1 MFWRRGLRSL
11 AGRCALLAVV
21 VTGALFGFA
30 GTALAGTVTG
40 TITVPTGY
48 LTLDV
53 CVYLVSLDGQTT
65 YAEGHADGSGNFSL
79 TTSSTGPM
87 TLVADSK
94 PVGCSR
100 QPLVTS
106 HSEDLNVG
114 SDTLPYGTFSVTD
127 ESSGA
132 VSGTVNTGGITNDG
146 VCVGLMNGDVMEEV
160 TTTSNGG
167 RYVFADE
174 AVETFYT
181 LRAFTSGDACGNREL
196 LPRTSPP
203 LMLGARPSIM
213 NFTSFDSTPSAMDG
227 FINVPAGQSA
237 GGLCVAIFPESGE
250 GLALGE
256 TTTSPDGRWGIR
268 GLAGATYMIRSFVCN
283 PADTEHNLMD
293 ASRTY
298 TLPSAVSQS
307 NVDLT
312 MLAGGVVDGVLVV
325 APGTTMP
332 LCIFLA
338 AQGGT
343 DRTSLLGAAW
353 IDSLG
358 RFRFLLLP
366 AGIYDFV
373 TSAACTITDI
383 DTGMWFRSGLIVDY
397 GQTVTTTLRAPGSDV
412 TAAAPTTPSTTAT
425 TTATTRTPTLRVGR
439 AVVRGGVIIT
449 TFTASGPGTARQ
461 IGVLAAG
468 KRGLRASTSI
478 CAATT
483 RVKKAGKVT
492 LRCTLNAAGRKLR
505 SKGALRVT
513 LTTTFAPKRG
523 ATAVGTQTITI
534 PKR

>member
-1 MFWRRGLRSL
+1 MGIS
-11 AGRCALLAVV
+11 
-21 VTGALFGFA
+21 T

-40 TITVPTGY
+40 TVAVPTGY

-87 TLVADSK
+87 TLVADSMS
-94 PVGCSR
+94 VGCSR

-114 SDTLPYGTFSVTD
+114 IGGLAYGTLSVTT

-181 LRAFTSGDACGNREL
+181 LRAFTSGDACGDREL

-203 LMLGARPSIM
+203 FTLGARPSIM
-213 NFTSFDSTPSAMDG
+213 NFTSFDSTASAMDG
-227 FINVPAGQSA
+227 FIDVPSGQSA

-268 GLAGATYMIRSFVCN
+268 GLAGATYMIRSRVCN
-283 PADTEHNLMD
+283 PADAVRNLVYT
-293 ASRTY
+293 SRTY
-298 TLPSAVSQS
+298 TLPSAASRS

-312 MLAGGVVDGVLVV
+312 MLAGGVIDGVLVV
-325 APGTTMP
+325 APGTSMP
-332 LCIFLA
+332 KCMFLMT
-338 AQGGT
+338 QGGT
-343 DRTSLLGAAW
+343 DVSAAVDGAE
-353 IDSLG
+353 IDALG
-358 RFRFLLLP
+358 RFRFLRLV
-366 AGIYDFV
+366 AGNYDFV
-373 TSAACTITDI
+373 SIAGSYEDGNLMCRPSEIPNGT
-383 DTGMWFRSGLIVDY
+383 WFRSGLIVDY

-412 TAAAPTTPSTTAT
+412 TAAAPTTPSATAT

-461 IGVLAAG
+461 TGVLAAG

-483 RVKKAGKVT
+483 RVKKAGTVT
-492 LRCTLNAAGRKLR
+492 LRCTLNAAGKRLRK
-505 SKGALRVT
+505 KGALKVV
-513 LTTTFAPKRG
+513 LTTVFSPSKGTK
-523 ATAVGTQTITI
+523 ATSTRMITI